1 MATKKTPAKNADKT
15 SVPKKAPAK
24 RVHPLAK
31 APAKKSSTA
40 KKPATKTPTAK
51 APAKKA
57 ATAKKPTPAKDAVKA
72 PAKKPAAKA
81 TPAAKAPA
89 KKTTPVKGA
98 VKAPAKK
105 PAAKATP
112 KAKAP
117 VKGAVKAP
125 AKKPA
130 TTKAATAKT
139 TAPKAPAKKP
149 TPAKGTVKAPAKKPA
164 TTKAAAPKKPA
175 SKAKATAA
183 KPAAPTEKPA
193 GKKESALQPKYALV
207 RPSGSKQ
214 AKSTVKIAPS
224 KQRFSDATL
233 EAFRKRLIADREAIL
248 DQLNAA
254 RSNALRQTDEE
265 NQEEDG
271 SNSFNRAADLN
282 RADDQHRRLR
292 AIDDALLAIK
302 NKTYGV
308 CSMCGKLIPR
318 DRLEAAPFAIRCVE
332 CKANW
337 ERTIAKERN
346 QNL

>member
-1 MATKKTPAKNADKT
+1 M
-15 SVPKKAPAK
+15 
-24 RVHPLAK
+24 
-31 APAKKSSTA
+31 
-40 KKPATKTPTAK
+40 
-51 APAKKA
+51 
-57 ATAKKPTPAKDAVKA
+57 
-72 PAKKPAAKA
+72 
-81 TPAAKAPA
+81 
-89 KKTTPVKGA
+89 
-98 VKAPAKK
+98 
-105 PAAKATP
+105 
-112 KAKAP
+112 
-117 VKGAVKAP
+117 
-125 AKKPA
+125 
-130 TTKAATAKT
+130 
-139 TAPKAPAKKP
+139 
-149 TPAKGTVKAPAKKPA
+149 
-164 TTKAAAPKKPA
+164 
-175 SKAKATAA
+175 
-183 KPAAPTEKPA
+183 
-193 GKKESALQPKYALV
+193 
-207 RPSGSKQ
+207 
-214 AKSTVKIAPS
+214 
-224 KQRFSDATL
+224 
-233 EAFRKRLIADREAIL
+233 ADREAIL

>member
-24 RVHPLAK
+24 RVTPLAK

-57 ATAKKPTPAKDAVKA
+57 ATAKKPTPAKGAVKA

-105 PAAKATP
+105 S
-112 KAKAP
+112 
-117 VKGAVKAP
+117 
-125 AKKPA
+125 A

-175 SKAKATAA
+175 DKAKATAA

-233 EAFRKRLIADREAIL
+233 EAFRKRLLADREAIL

>member
-24 RVHPLAK
+24 RVSPLAK

-57 ATAKKPTPAKDAVKA
+57 ATAKKPTPAK
-72 PAKKPAAKA
+72 
-81 TPAAKAPA
+81 
-89 KKTTPVKGA
+89 GA
-98 VKAPAKK
+98 
-105 PAAKATP
+105 
-112 KAKAP
+112 
-117 VKGAVKAP
+117 
-125 AKKPA
+125 
-130 TTKAATAKT
+130 
-139 TAPKAPAKKP
+139 
-149 TPAKGTVKAPAKKPA
+149 VKAPAKKPA